1 MARSRALVVLVAVLT
16 AASAVSLALPQRAP
30 AAFAAPQP
38 LAGARLRAMRGPI
51 NKPIPVEIPARFRAG
66 LPGTTVPAPTA
77 VPGAESTP
85 AYDVFQAPSG
95 MAIDA
100 AEPSIGV
107 NWNTGNIMF
116 QAYVETT
123 RVSIDESV
131 PPVATWTDVTAPNQV
146 ISLDPI
152 LFTDPVTGQTA
163 VSQLVSTLYAGIG
176 GCSFSAVTGDDGE
189 NWTVSEGC
197 GPPGTNDHQ
206 SIGGGPYADPANA
219 GSGYPHSMYYCG
231 QNGFFAN
238 CSLST
243 DGGVTYG
250 AAAPMYTD
258 AGQPQV
264 DSRTPGATCLG
275 LHGHI
280 KVGPDGTAYLPN
292 VACGKVALNNRLQ
305 GVVVSEDDG
314 ATWEARTVPG
324 AFYNDFKSDPSV
336 AIATDNTVYLSYE
349 EKQGGIRVVVSNDH
363 GRTWTT
369 PFDVGAALG
378 VQQGVFPAAVAGDG
392 DRAAVAFLGTTT
404 KGVAP
409 NFYEASNFTGVW
421 HLYVATTYD
430 RGATWTTVDV
440 TPNDPVQRGCV
451 YWGNGN
457 CPSQQRNLLD
467 FMDAAIDKIGRV
479 VVGYAD
485 GCLGPCVGGG
495 ANTREDFGAIARQ
508 ARGRSLF
515 SAYDAMFDPPPAP

>member
-1 MARSRALVVLVAVLT
+1 MKAPIGRAIPVDI
-16 AASAVSLALPQRAP
+16 P
-30 AAFAAPQP
+30 AA
-38 LAGARLRAMRGPI
+38 
-51 NKPIPVEIPARFRAG
+51 FRAG
-66 LPGTTVPAPTA
+66 LPGQTVPAPA
-77 VPGAESTP
+77 PQPGAESTP
-85 AYDVFQAPSG
+85 AFDVFVPPSG
-95 MAIDA
+95 MAVDA

-123 RVSIDESV
+123 RVSIDEST

-146 ISLDPI
+146 LSMDPI

-163 VSQLVSTLYAGIG
+163 VSQLVSTLYAGVG
-176 GCSFSAVTGDDGE
+176 GCSLSAVTGDDGE

-206 SIGGGPYADPANA
+206 TIGGGAYADPTNA
-219 GSGYPHSMYYCG
+219 GATYPHSMYYCG
-231 QNGFFAN
+231 QNGYFAN

-250 AAAPMYTD
+250 PAAPMYTD
-258 AGQPQV
+258 AGRPAV
-264 DSRTPGATCLG
+264 DGKTPGVTCFG

-292 VACGKVALNNRLQ
+292 IGCGKVALQNRLQ

-314 ATWEARTVPG
+314 QTWEARTVAG

-336 AIATDNTVYLSYE
+336 AIGSDNTVYLSYE
-349 EKQGGIRVVVSNDH
+349 EKAGGVKVVVSTDH
-363 GRTWTT
+363 GKHFTE
-369 PFDVGAALG
+369 PIDLGASIG

-392 DRAAVAFLGTTT
+392 DRAAVAFVGTTT

-409 NFYEASNFTGVW
+409 NFYEASNFAGEW
-421 HLYVATTYD
+421 HLYIATTYD
-430 RGATWTTVDV
+430 RGATWTTVDA
-440 TPNDPVQRGCV
+440 TPNDPVQRGCIW
-451 YWGNGN
+451 WGNGN
-457 CPSQQRNLLD
+457 CPDTQRNLLD
-467 FMDAAIDKIGRV
+467 FIDASIDKFGRV

-485 GCLGPCVGGG
+485 GCIGACVQGG
-495 ANTREDFGAIARQ
+495 ANTQEDIGAIARQ
-508 ARGRSLF
+508 ARGLSLF
-515 SAYDAMFDPPPAP
+515 SAYDGMFTP